1 MFKAVGYPKV
11 LYGFDLA
18 LEVSGLRPSTIR
30 HYISDTKKFLEYYS
44 EVPQLEITQTHIRQ
58 YLALLKYR
66 LSAKTV
72 YELQLALRKFFRFLV
87 EDGEIA
93 VSPCDGIKLTR
104 YRVAPQPLYGV
115 EEIKALLASCDR
127 KTLSGVRD
135 YAIITVLFDT
145 GVRVGELISMGLPD
159 WKNHLVRVDGK
170 TGVRY
175 VPLGLS
181 SLQALERYTRK
192 WGVTNDS
199 LWMGK
204 YGSLTASGVLQMV
217 RRRCR
222 DFSVPYKAVHA
233 FRRAAAAHMKRMGMN
248 DSDIMEI
255 MGWGEVTMLRRYIA
269 SVSFELAQTAHR
281 KFSPVDSV
289 NSQFR

>member
-1 MFKAVGYPKV
+1 M
-11 LYGFDLA
+11 
-18 LEVSGLRPSTIR
+18 
-30 HYISDTKKFLEYYS
+30 
-44 EVPQLEITQTHIRQ
+44 
-58 YLALLKYR
+58 
-66 LSAKTV
+66 
-72 YELQLALRKFFRFLV
+72 QLALRKFFRFLV

-104 YRVAPQPLYGV
+104 YRVDPQPLYRV

-159 WKNHLVRVDGK
+159 WKNHLVRIDGK

-222 DFSVPYKAVHA
+222 DFSVVPYKGCTCLQEGCRGPYEAY
-233 FRRAAAAHMKRMGMN
+233 G
-248 DSDIMEI
+248 DE
-255 MGWGEVTMLRRYIA
+255 
-269 SVSFELAQTAHR
+269 
-281 KFSPVDSV
+281 
-289 NSQFR
+289 

>member
-1 MFKAVGYPKV
+1 MFKAVGYPEV
-11 LYGFDLA
+11 LHGFHLA

-44 EVPQLEITQTHIRQ
+44 EVPPLEITSLHIRQ
-58 YLALLKYR
+58 YLALLKKK

-72 YELQLALRKFFRFLV
+72 YEFQLALRKFFRFLV

-104 YRVAPQPLYGV
+104 YRVDPQPLYRI

-175 VPLGLS
+175 VPLGLG

-204 YGSLTASGVLQMV
+204 YGSLTASGVLQN
-217 RRRCR
+217 
-222 DFSVPYKAVHA
+222 
-233 FRRAAAAHMKRMGMN
+233 G
-248 DSDIMEI
+248 
-255 MGWGEVTMLRRYIA
+255 
-269 SVSFELAQTAHR
+269 
-281 KFSPVDSV
+281 
-289 NSQFR
+289 

>member
-1 MFKAVGYPKV
+1 MFKAVGYPEV
-11 LYGFDLA
+11 LHGFHLA

-44 EVPQLEITQTHIRQ
+44 ALPPLEITQTHIRQ

-104 YRVAPQPLYGV
+104 YRVDPQPLYRV
-115 EEIKALLASCDR
+115 EEIKALLVSCDR

-145 GVRVGELISMGLPD
+145 GVRVQEPRG
-159 WKNHLVRVDGK
+159 
-170 TGVRY
+170 
-175 VPLGLS
+175 
-181 SLQALERYTRK
+181 
-192 WGVTNDS
+192 
-199 LWMGK
+199 
-204 YGSLTASGVLQMV
+204 
-217 RRRCR
+217 
-222 DFSVPYKAVHA
+222 
-233 FRRAAAAHMKRMGMN
+233 
-248 DSDIMEI
+248 
-255 MGWGEVTMLRRYIA
+255 
-269 SVSFELAQTAHR
+269 
-281 KFSPVDSV
+281 
-289 NSQFR
+289 